1 MATRLFR
8 RASTDVGPPG
18 LGHCKRGSVTGDTSR
33 CRMTMQTYLADHIER
48 ALTLMG
54 GAPEGFT
61 PEFEQPANPDHGDL
75 STNAAMQLARHFR
88 KAPRQIAADIVEH
101 LDLDAD
107 RIEKVELAGGG
118 FLNFRF
124 STRWLFNE
132 LADLVRA
139 GDTFGRST
147 AGSGKKALVEFVS
160 ANPTGPLTVG
170 HGRNAVLGDSVA
182 TLLDWSGYDVTRE
195 YYFNDAGRQMRV
207 LGESVR
213 GRYVALVR
221 PETPSKE
228 IGEGDD
234 VVTVPEPFPDD
245 GYLGGYI
252 GEIADELAQT
262 HGDSLLEEADESIFK
277 KAAETRIF
285 KEIETTLDRLGIRM
299 DSYFNER
306 TLYED
311 NTVWTIVDRLR
322 DKGLAYDKDGAVW
335 FRTTEFGKD
344 ADTVLVKSSGEPT
357 YRLPDIGYHVNK
369 LERGFDRIID
379 IFGADHI
386 ATFPD
391 VLSGL
396 KALDLDP
403 AAIDVI
409 IYQFVTLVRG
419 GEPVKMSTRKATYVT
434 LDELMDEV
442 SEDVTRFFFLMRSPN
457 THLEFDL
464 DLAKEASDKN
474 PVFYLQYAHARIC
487 SIARK
492 AKETGLD
499 LTDGPV
505 DLQLLEHDAETALM
519 KQLLGL
525 PEAIQ
530 RAATACEPH
539 RLATFLRE
547 VAVSFTQFYGQCHI
561 IGESRELARARLQLA
576 LATGSVLRNGLTVLG
591 ISAPESM

>member
-1 MATRLFR
+1 
-8 RASTDVGPPG
+8 
-18 LGHCKRGSVTGDTSR
+18 
-33 CRMTMQTYLADHIER
+33 MQQYLADQLHR
-48 ALTLMG
+48 ALDQMG
-54 GAPEGFT
+54 GAPDGFT

-88 KAPRQIAADIVEH
+88 KAPRQIAQDIMAH
-101 LDLDAD
+101 LELDPA
-107 RIEKVELAGGG
+107 RIDHVDMAGAG

-124 STRWLFNE
+124 SSRWLYDE
-132 LADLVRA
+132 LASLIEA

-147 AGSGKKALVEFVS
+147 TGVGRTALVEFVS

-170 HGRNAVLGDSVA
+170 HGRNAVLGDAVA
-182 TLLDWSGYDVTRE
+182 TLLDWSGYAVTRE

-213 GRYVALVR
+213 GRYIALVR
-221 PETPSKE
+221 PDTPLKE
-228 IGEGDD
+228 VGEGLDR
-234 VVTVPEPFPDD
+234 VTVPEPFPDD
-245 GYLGGYI
+245 GYLGAYI
-252 GEIADELAQT
+252 MEIAEELVAA
-262 HGDSLLEEADESIFK
+262 HGDSLLQEADELLFK

-285 KEIETTLDRLGIRM
+285 KEIEGTLARLGIQM

-311 NTVWTIVDRLR
+311 NTVWSIIDRFR
-322 DKGLAYDKDGAVW
+322 EKGLAYDKDGAVW
-335 FRTTEFGKD
+335 FKTTAFGKD

-391 VLSGL
+391 VVNGVT
-396 KALDLDP
+396 ALGYDP
-403 AAIDVI
+403 EPIDVI

-419 GEPVKMSTRKATYVT
+419 GQPVKMSTRKATYVT

-442 SEDVTRFFFLMRSPN
+442 TEDVTRFFFLMRSPN

-487 SIARK
+487 SISRK
-492 AKETGLD
+492 AVETGLD
-499 LTDGPV
+499 LTEGDV
-505 DLQLLEHDAETALM
+505 DLALLVHDAEIALI

-530 RAATACEPH
+530 RAAVACEPH

-547 VAVSFTQFYGQCHI
+547 VAVAFTQFYGQCHI
-561 IGESRELARARLQLA
+561 IGEAPALARARLQLA
-576 LATGSVLRNGLTVLG
+576 LAARNVLRNGLTVLG
-591 ISAPESM
+591 ISSPESM